1 MKEVERYMIKL
12 SVYIEIEGKQRLVGY
27 ITGDSYI
34 DSCFQYKESYLDS
47 EYSMPISISLPLKK
61 DAFSADVTRIFFEGL
76 LPEGFSRKAV
86 ANWIKTDENDYIT
99 ILSVLGREC
108 IGAIKVVSDENS
120 TEYDTYE
127 KLDMDQVKALA
138 KEGATKS
145 TQILMETHLSLTGAS
160 GKVGLYYD
168 AKNKDWYLPKGDAP
182 STHIIKQ
189 SHIRL
194 NDIVINEQLCMLTA
208 KNLSLDVP
216 KSFIINTGSD
226 TDELLYA
233 TERYDRTFIQN
244 KKANNLKVPNR
255 LHQEDFAQAMAIP
268 SKDKYEKS
276 DEGYL
281 KRIFNL
287 IRNNCSDPIT
297 DQNKLWQ
304 MICFNY
310 LIGNTDCHIKNL
322 SLLYDDKLRKIKLA
336 PAYDIVS
343 TRVYGLTKDMSFFI
357 GGEVDIDKINRENF
371 IIAAKDIG
379 FTKKNAMNI
388 FDNLADLFENAINNA
403 ANELIDSGFKSAGK
417 LKEKILLTGGY
428 ANI

>member
-1 MKEVERYMIKL
+1 MIKL
-12 SVYIEIEGKQRLVGY
+12 SVYIEIKGKQRLVGY

-34 DSCFQYKESYLDS
+34 DSCFQYSEGYLDS
-47 EYSMPISISLPLKK
+47 EYSMPISISLPLQK

-99 ILSVLGREC
+99 ILSVLGHEC
-108 IGAIKVVSDENS
+108 IGAIKIVGNENNDNQAS
-120 TEYDTYE
+120 YE
-127 KLDMDQVKALA
+127 KLDIEQVKALA
-138 KEGATKS
+138 KEGASKS

-168 AKNKDWYLPKGDAP
+168 SINKDWYLPKGDAP

-208 KNLSLDVP
+208 KNLNLEVP
-216 KSFIINTGSD
+216 ESFIINTG
-226 TDELLYA
+226 TNMDELLYA
-233 TERYDRTFIQN
+233 TKRYDRTFIQN
-244 KKANNLKVPNR
+244 KSINSLIVPNR
-255 LHQEDFAQAMAIP
+255 LHQEDFAQAMGIA
-268 SKDKYEKS
+268 SKDKYEKKN
-276 DEGYL
+276 EGYL
-281 KRIFNL
+281 KRIFDL
-287 IRNNCSDPIT
+287 IRINCNNPIA

-322 SLLYDDKLRKIKLA
+322 SLLYDDNLRNVRLA
-336 PAYDIVS
+336 PSYDIVG

-357 GGEVDIDKINRENF
+357 GGEIDIDKINRENF

-379 FTKKNAMNI
+379 FTEKNAMNI
-388 FDNLADLFENAINNA
+388 FDTLADSFENALNNA
-403 ANELIDSGFKSAGK
+403 ANELIDSGFKSAGE

-428 ANI
+428 LNI

>member
-1 MKEVERYMIKL
+1 MIKL
-12 SVYIEIEGKQRLVGY
+12 SVYIEIKGKQRLVGY

-34 DSCFQYKESYLDS
+34 DSCFQYSESFLNFENS
-47 EYSMPISISLPLKK
+47 IPISISLPLQK
-61 DAFSADVTRIFFEGL
+61 DAFSADATRIFFEGL

-99 ILSVLGREC
+99 ILSVLGHEC
-108 IGAIKVVSDENS
+108 IGAIKIVGDEKNDDIAS
-120 TEYDTYE
+120 YE
-127 KLDMDQVKALA
+127 KLDIEQVKELA
-138 KEGATKS
+138 KEGASKS

-168 AKNKDWYLPKGDAP
+168 SINKDWYLPKGDAP

-208 KNLSLDVP
+208 KNLNLEVP
-216 KSFIINTGSD
+216 ESFIINTE
-226 TDELLYA
+226 TNMDELLYA
-233 TERYDRTFIQN
+233 TKRYDRAFTQN
-244 KKANNLKVPNR
+244 KSINNLIVPNR
-255 LHQEDFAQAMAIP
+255 LHQEDFAQAMGIA
-268 SKDKYEKS
+268 SKDKYEKKN
-276 DEGYL
+276 EGYL
-281 KRIFNL
+281 KRIFDL
-287 IRNNCSDPIT
+287 IRINCSNPIA

-322 SLLYDDKLRKIKLA
+322 SLLYDDNLRNVRLA
-336 PAYDIVS
+336 PFYDIVG

-357 GGEVDIDKINRENF
+357 GGEIDIDKINRENF

-379 FTKKNAMNI
+379 FTEKNAMNI
-388 FDNLADLFENAINNA
+388 FDTLANSFENALNNA
-403 ANELIDSGFKSAGK
+403 ANELIDSGFKSAGE

-428 ANI
+428 SNI